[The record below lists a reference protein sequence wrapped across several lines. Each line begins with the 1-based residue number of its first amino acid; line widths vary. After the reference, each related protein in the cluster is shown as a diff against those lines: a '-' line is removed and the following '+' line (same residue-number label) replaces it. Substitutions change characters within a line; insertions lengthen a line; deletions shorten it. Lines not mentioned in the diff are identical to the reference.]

1 MYPHEST
8 LHWIRPLADITLADI
23 DQVGGKAAHLGAL
36 LRAGFPVP
44 EGFVI
49 HIDAFVAHFG
59 EITDPLV
66 KPAVPL
72 LQAEFMAQVADA
84 LVTFLGNES
93 QVAVRSSSTEEDSSH
108 ASFAGQ
114 HSTYYF
120 VPPNRIDQAIV
131 DCWMSLW
138 SSAALSYRR
147 AGWTEV
153 MSGEPVRMAV
163 IVQRMIP
170 AERSGVVFSRDP
182 IHAAS
187 TDTVIEASWGLGAA
201 LVDGRVSP
209 DHARVNEDGVITSY
223 VVNDK
228 AFQVSPDPRN
238 HDAARLQE
246 VAKELRHKS
255 VLDDS
260 ETRHIAN
267 ISLQL
272 ETLFEGPQDV
282 EWAFVGHHLYLLQS
296 RPITTRAE
304 HHDVPEQLVLFK
316 PLAENFTEPLTPLS
330 EDMYARVLPK
340 VGAFYQ
346 GRCYI
351 SLSQLQRLNIFS
363 LDDTEIVEL
372 ALLRNTPA
380 KLKLSW
386 PKATLA
392 GAMLGLAYLADG
404 ANWIRTARASPAAL
418 QRFETLIHKVRHDPS
433 YTPIKALKRLVWGK
447 HPFEPIGHHMFY
459 ANISAGRYFLYL
471 GVLQA
476 LVQRFAPDYPLSDL
490 SGTYHGNQDMQSLA
504 LLKEI
509 DQLSALLRE
518 ALATGDEVSE
528 QLQQVLDGH
537 ANTLPANAAFTQAYE
552 AFLHRYGHRG
562 PREMEMAAPS
572 WREAPASLLAM
583 LKGNTQGQAVQTD
596 RHGEHLAA
604 RDALHR
610 HLKPWQRKVV
620 GHLLTKISTFITL
633 RENTRHYHIMLFDV
647 VRQKI
652 LDIEQRLL
660 QQSRLKIAGDVFF
673 LRYAELEALW
683 NDAVSAEQAHEL
695 VRKRRREWTRL
706 AKAPFEE
713 TINIQLPQTA
723 TSTDALIGQCASPGL
738 VEATARVVFSLSEA
752 SKLARGEILVA
763 PYTDP
768 AWTPLFT
775 RAAGVV
781 VGTGSFLSHAGTVAR
796 ELHVPCLVDVKDC
809 MQRISDGQRIRLDAS
824 NGAVEIVT

>member
-1 MYPHEST
+1 
-8 LHWIRPLADITLADI
+8 LLWIRPLADITLVDI
-23 DQVGGKAAHLGAL
+23 DQVGGKAAHLGTL

-49 HIDAFVAHFG
+49 NVDAFVAHFG

-66 KPAVPL
+66 KPKVPR
-72 LQAEFMAQVADA
+72 LQAEFMAEVAQA
-84 LVTFLGNES
+84 LVEYLGDAD

-138 SSAALSYRR
+138 SSAAMSYRR
-147 AGWTEV
+147 AGWSEV

-182 IHAAS
+182 IHADSSDA
-187 TDTVIEASWGLGAA
+187 VIEASWGLGAA

-209 DHARVNEDGVITSY
+209 DHARVTEDGVITSY

-228 AFQVSPDPRN
+228 ALQVSPDPRN

-246 VAKELRHKS
+246 VAKELRHKA

-260 ETRHIAN
+260 ETRHLAN
-267 ISLQL
+267 ISVQL
-272 ETLFEGPQDV
+272 ETLFESPQDV
-282 EWAFVGHHLYLLQS
+282 EWAFVGPRLYLLQS
-296 RPITTRAE
+296 RPITSRAE
-304 HHDVPEQLVLFK
+304 HHGIREQLVLFK

-330 EDMYARVLPK
+330 EDLYAQVLPR

-346 GRCYI
+346 GRCY
-351 SLSQLQRLNIFS
+351 LDLAQLQRLNLFNLS
-363 LDDTEIVEL
+363 DAELVDL
-372 ALLRNTPA
+372 ALLRRAPE

-386 PKATLA
+386 RKAALA
-392 GAMLGLAYLADG
+392 LAILGAAYLADG
-404 ANWIRTARASPAAL
+404 ANWIRTARATPAAL
-418 QRFETLIHKVRHDPS
+418 QRYERLVQNIRHNPN
-433 YTPIKALKRLVWGK
+433 YTPLKALRRLVWGR

-471 GVLQA
+471 GALHA
-476 LVQRFAPDYPLSDL
+476 LVQRFAPDYPMSELSR
-490 SGTYHGNQDMQSLA
+490 TYHGNQDMQSLA
-504 LLKEI
+504 LLNEI
-509 DQLSALLRE
+509 DHLSSLLKE
-518 ALATGDEVSE
+518 ALAAGDEASE
-528 QLQQVLDGH
+528 QVQRVLDGTDN
-537 ANTLPANAAFTQAYE
+537 ALPPDAPFTLAYE

-583 LKGNTQGQAVQTD
+583 LHSNSGGQPIRDTHAENL
-596 RHGEHLAA
+596 GA
-604 RDALHR
+604 RYELHR
-610 HLKPWQRKVV
+610 QMKPWQRRIID
-620 GHLLTKISTFITL
+620 HLLRKISTFITL

-652 LDIEQRLL
+652 LQIEQTLL
-660 QQSRLKIAGDVFF
+660 QQGRLKVAGDVFF

-683 NDAVSAEQAHEL
+683 GATISAEGAHEL
-695 VRKRRREWTRL
+695 VRKRRREWAQL
-706 AKAPFEE
+706 AKLPVQE
-713 TINIQLPQTA
+713 TINIHMPRTQVSDQ
-723 TSTDALIGQCASPGL
+723 ALSGQCACPGL
-738 VEATARVVFSLSEA
+738 VEATARVVYSLSEA
-752 SKLARGEILVA
+752 DKLAQGEILVA

-775 RAAGVV
+775 RAAGII

-796 ELHVPCLVDVKDC
+796 ELHVPCVVDVKDC
-809 MQRISDGQRIRLDAS
+809 MQRISDGQRVRLDAS
-824 NGAVEIVT
+824 NGAVEVVS

>member
-1 MYPHEST
+1 M
-8 LHWIRPLADITLADI
+8 LWIRPLKEITLADI

-49 HIDAFVAHFG
+49 NVDAFVAHFG

-66 KPAVPL
+66 KPSLPR
-72 LQAEFMAQVADA
+72 LQAEFMAEVAQALLQYLGDA
-84 LVTFLGNES
+84 D
-93 QVAVRSSSTEEDSSH
+93 QVAVRSSSTEEDSSQ

-120 VPPNRIDQAIV
+120 VTPNRIDQAIV

-147 AGWTEV
+147 AGWSEV

-182 IHAAS
+182 ID
-187 TDTVIEASWGLGAA
+187 TDSSDAVIEASWGLGAA

-209 DHARVNEDGVITSY
+209 DHARVTEDGVISAY

-228 AFQVSPDPRN
+228 ALQVSPDPRN

-246 VAKELRHKS
+246 VAKELRHKA
-255 VLDDS
+255 VLDAS
-260 ETRHIAN
+260 ETRHLAN
-267 ISLQL
+267 ISVQL

-282 EWAFVGHHLYLLQS
+282 EWAFVGHQLYLLQS
-296 RPITTRAE
+296 RPITTRTE
-304 HHDVPEQLVLFK
+304 HHGIKQKLVLFK

-330 EDMYARVLPK
+330 EDLYARVLPK

-346 GRCYI
+346 GRCY
-351 SLSQLQRLNIFS
+351 LDLAQLQRLNIFDLS
-363 LDDTEIVEL
+363 EAEL
-372 ALLRNTPA
+372 VDVALLRRAPEQ
-380 KLKLSW
+380 LQVSW
-386 PKATLA
+386 GKAA
-392 GAMLGLAYLADG
+392 MGAVILGIAYLADG
-404 ANWIRTARASPAAL
+404 ANWIRTARATPAAL
-418 QRFETLIHKVRHDPS
+418 QRYEKLIQSIRDNPD
-433 YTPIKALKRLVWGK
+433 YTPLQAMRRLVWGN

-471 GVLQA
+471 GALQA
-476 LVQRFAPDYPLSDL
+476 LVQRFAPNYPLSEL
-490 SGTYHGNQDMQSLA
+490 SRTYHGNQDMRSLA
-504 LLKEI
+504 LLNAT
-509 DQLSALLRE
+509 DNLSLLLEE
-518 ALATGDEVSE
+518 ALAQDDEVSE
-528 QLQQVLDGH
+528 QLQEVLNGSEH
-537 ANTLPANAAFTQAYE
+537 TLPVDTPFTAAYE
-552 AFLHRYGHRG
+552 EFLYRYGHRG

-572 WREAPASLLAM
+572 WREAPATLLNI
-583 LKGNTQGQAVQTD
+583 LHNHKGRRELASD

-604 RDALHR
+604 RDELHR
-610 HLKPWQRKVV
+610 HLKPWQRKLID
-620 GHLLTKISTFITL
+620 HLLAKISTFISL
-633 RENTRHYHIMLFDV
+633 RENSRHYHIMLFDL

-652 LDIEQRLL
+652 LQIEQKLL
-660 QQSRLKIAGDVFF
+660 QQGRLKVAGDVFF
-673 LRYAELEALW
+673 LRYQELEALW
-683 NDAVSAEQAHEL
+683 GGTFDAASAHEL
-695 VRKRRREWTRL
+695 VRKRRREWSQL
-706 AKAPFEE
+706 AKAPAQE
-713 TINIQLPQTA
+713 TINIQLPQIAPSETGL
-723 TSTDALIGQCASPGL
+723 SGQCACPGQ

-752 SKLARGEILVA
+752 HKLGHGEILVA

-775 RAAGVV
+775 RAAGII

-796 ELHVPCLVDVKDC
+796 ELQVPCVVDVKDC
-809 MQRISDGQRIRLDAS
+809 MQRITDGQRIRLDAS
-824 NGAVEIVT
+824 NGAVEVLT